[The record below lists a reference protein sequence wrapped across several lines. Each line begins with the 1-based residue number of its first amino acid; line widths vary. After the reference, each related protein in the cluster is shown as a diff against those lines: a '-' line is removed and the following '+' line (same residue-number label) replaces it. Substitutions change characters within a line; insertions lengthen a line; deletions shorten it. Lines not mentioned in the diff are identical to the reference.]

1 MTTDIRDDRTVVLL
15 HGWPGLPSDYD
26 AVTADLTDLRTL
38 TPDLLGMGAGFDGVP
53 SVEASTAESHAE
65 RVLAGLDD
73 AGITTGVIIVGYDI
87 GSRIAQAALRADPSR
102 FHGAVLTPAY
112 PGIGDRAASPALALA
127 SVFWYQ
133 HFHRDPVATQLIDG
147 DERAV
152 RTYLTHTWNSWRAD
166 AAPPPHLDEIIAA
179 YARPGAFAASLQ
191 WYVAN
196 RGYTADTTP
205 HHRSDDDAVARR
217 RPAVP
222 DRLGRQAARPLHRRP
237 PRRHP
242 RMRALR
248 PRRTARR
255 RRPRHPLAPR
265 LTAQVAASRAF
276 SASTSKSAAGHCG
289 SIRSKTSISSACTAN
304 RAYHLW
310 FAGTTNHGARSVDVR
325 SNTA

>member
-1 MTTDIRDDRTVVLL
+1 MTTDIRDGRTVVLL

-26 AVTADLTDLRTL
+26 AVTADLTDLRAL

-65 RVLAGLDD
+65 RVLAQLDD
-73 AGITTGVIIVGYDI
+73 AGITSGVIIVGYDI

-112 PGIGDRAASPALALA
+112 PGIGDRAASPALA

-166 AAPPPHLDEIIAA
+166 AAPPPHLDQIIAA

-196 RGYTADTTP
+196 RGYTADTAPITVP
-205 HHRSDDDAVARR
+205 TTMLWPGADPLFPIDWADRLPDHFTDVRLDVIPGCGHFVPVERPDAV
-217 RPAVP
+217 V
-222 DRLGRQAARPLHRRP
+222 
-237 PRRHP
+237 
-242 RMRALR
+242 RA
-248 PRRTARR
+248 
-255 RRPRHPLAPR
+255 
-265 LTAQVAASRAF
+265 
-276 SASTSKSAAGHCG
+276 
-289 SIRSKTSISSACTAN
+289 IRS
-304 RAYHLW
+304 HL
-310 FAGTTNHGARSVDVR
+310 D
-325 SNTA
+325 